1 MVTIHIKVDASN
13 VHVSEN
19 GVAFKNKLLDQ
30 LSKNTKTLLEKNTPR
45 HSSHGANNYK
55 IVKSTDKHE
64 VINNAHYLVFP
75 NDGTGIYGPRHAPIR
90 PKRAK
95 VLHFHWRGRE
105 WFLKSVKGQKPK
117 KFVERSM
124 TEVIRSIESAVIIAK
139 KGTLE

>member
-30 LSKNTKTLLEKNTPR
+30 LSKNTKEIFAKNTPK
-45 HSSHGANNYK
+45 HSGHGANNYK
-55 IVKSTDKHE
+55 ITKSEDKHE
-64 VINNAHYLVFP
+64 VTNDAFYLPWV

-95 VLHFHWRGRE
+95 VLHFHWKGRE
-105 WFLKSVKGQKPK
+105 WFLKSVKGQKPQ

-124 TEVIRSIESAVIIAK
+124 TELIRSIDSAVIIAK

>member
-13 VHVSEN
+13 LKVNEN

-45 HSSHGANNYK
+45 QSGRGANNYK
-55 IVKSTDKHE
+55 IIKSENQHE
-64 VINNAHYLVFP
+64 VVNNTLYLQFP
-75 NDGTGIYGPRHAPIR
+75 NDGTGVYGPRHAPIR

-95 VLHFHWRGRE
+95 TLHFFWRGRE
-105 WFLKSVKGQKPK
+105 WFLRSVKGQKPK

-124 TEVIRSIESAVIIAK
+124 VEVIRSVDSAVVIAK